1 MSDQFIRIY
10 YVEMPSNLKGKW
22 FYDRSDAIFFAQL
35 LYNTKHISMNHPPLW
50 EHIIDLN
57 ATALVLIP
65 IGIFLWIFLSTFI
78 YKTIKDY
85 LNQRS
90 D

>member
-1 MSDQFIRIY
+1 MIII
-10 YVEMPSNLKGKW
+10 NL
-22 FYDRSDAIFFAQL
+22 YEIIINL
-35 LYNTKHISMNHPPLW
+35 LALS
-50 EHIIDLN
+50 
-57 ATALVLIP
+57 TALVLIP

>member
-35 LYNTKHISMNHPPLW
+35 LYNTKHIFLNKPPFY
-50 EHIIDLN
+50 EHIIGLN
-57 ATALVLIP
+57 AKAICE
-65 IGIFLWIFLSTFI
+65 FLN
-78 YKTIKDY
+78 K
-85 LNQRS
+85 QE
-90 D
+90 